1 MTDPRTLGRLPD
13 DDLVAALSELGRELD
28 MPPSA
33 RAGEDPA
40 LRARQRIEAGQR
52 TRGDGPGSWAALRR
66 RPLRR
71 SLVFAL
77 VALLVLAA
85 VAAAISFGVPGIRI
99 VFAPQASASPSGGS
113 TASGSARP
121 TARPTANPSSS
132 LRPTVSLRPP
142 ASGGLLGS
150 GLGLGTPFAVEDA
163 STVAGLQIRL
173 PPDPPYGPPAA
184 AWSLDGRVS
193 LVWPAS
199 DALPE
204 LREPGIGLILA
215 EFRASIDPGFFEKIL
230 QPGTEI
236 NAVVVDGEVGW
247 WISGAPHD
255 LIFIDPS
262 GEPVFDSHRI
272 VGDTLIWARRGVTY
286 RLESGLDRAA
296 AIGLAESLR

>member
-1 MTDPRTLGRLPD
+1 MTDRRALGPLSD
-13 DDLVAALSELGRELD
+13 DELVAALTELGDELA
-28 MPPSA
+28 MPPRA
-33 RAGEDPA
+33 RAGDDPA
-40 LRARQRIEAGQR
+40 LRARQRIEVGQR
-52 TRGDGPGSWAALRR
+52 GPSAHPGSWAALRR

-71 SLVFAL
+71 SLVLAL
-77 VALLVLAA
+77 VALLALAA
-85 VAAAISFGVPGIRI
+85 VAAAIGFGVPGIRI
-99 VFAPQASASPSGGS
+99 VFAPQASADPSGGA
-113 TASGSARP
+113 TASASARP
-121 TARPTANPSSS
+121 TARPVADPSSS
-132 LRPTVSLRPP
+132 VRPTVPVRPP

-150 GLGLGTPFAVEDA
+150 GLGLGTPFAVADA

-173 PPDPPYGPPAA
+173 PPDPPYGAPAA

-199 DALPE
+199 DALPT

-215 EFRASIDPGFFEKIL
+215 QFRASINPGFFEKIL

-286 RLESGLDRAA
+286 RLESDLDRAA
-296 AIGLAESLR
+296 ATALAVSLR